1 MKKWYACVTTM
12 AMAVALLALWG
23 CEWDG
28 GDDFNTSGGAG
39 ININFSGTYAI
50 VGVPGVTTLVL
61 TQTGNTLQGSD
72 NLGNSYS
79 GSVGSPGVVAKPDST
94 TGAYPAGAT
103 MLQTQINLSDS
114 GSTTISGNIR
124 AVSVTD
130 VQGVDVTVDN
140 TTSTD
145 IVIPP
150 VTIANSSNQ
159 TVTTSYSVDASN
171 THYILE
177 GTWAN
182 ASGSFGM
189 TGDSSAASGVFT
201 P

>member
-12 AMAVALLALWG
+12 VMTVALLVLWG

-39 ININFSGTYAI
+39 ININFSGNYAI
-50 VGVPGVTTLVL
+50 AGVPGVTTLAL

-79 GSVGSPGVVAKPDST
+79 GSIGSPRTVASPDSD

-103 MLQTQINLSDS
+103 MLQTQINLSDG
-114 GSTTISGNIR
+114 GSTTITGNIR

-130 VQGVDVTVDN
+130 IQGVTT
-140 TTSTD
+140 TTST
-145 IVIPP
+145 
-150 VTIANSSNQ
+150 NQ
-159 TVTTSYSVDASN
+159 TVTITNNVVTVIQTDDTTATTQYSVDASN

-182 ASGSFGM
+182 DAGSFSM
-189 TGDSSAASGVFT
+189 TGDASAASGVFT